1 MGIARKEIARKCP
14 ILQDTKTQGIICTIP
29 GVGKCN
35 KNALLVM
42 QSCILLQQLY
52 LECFSVFHNLDLRI
66 CYNYTLLHTTTSICA
81 QLRLQKRSSARSI
94 LYVCICI
101 CIYYLNCIIE
111 SLTQLKIFRIVYSK
125 NFCLAITLIY
135 E

>member
-1 MGIARKEIARKCP
+1 
-14 ILQDTKTQGIICTIP
+14 
-29 GVGKCN
+29 
-35 KNALLVM
+35 M